1 MSSRDYTKHL
11 VSNTAPTGARVG
23 DEYFDPGS
31 NKLYKTVAINGNVVT
46 NVEVPLN
53 LSITSGPIYTS
64 TLLVKVLAGSILTLP
79 SNGSYNL
86 TSSDGKTNM
95 DVFID
100 GYKMAKGVDYNEVS
114 TTTISTNIAI
124 PAGSTIEYRI
134 LRWMIKLIQT
144 YEALFI
150 F

>member
-1 MSSRDYTKHL
+1 MSSRDYIRVL
-11 VSNTAPTGARVG
+11 VSNTAPNAARVG

-31 NKLYKTVAINGNVVT
+31 NKLYKTVPINGNSVT
-46 NVEVPLN
+46 NVEIPLN

-64 TLLVKVLAGSILTLP
+64 TLTIKALAGSTLTLP
-79 SNGSYNL
+79 SNGTYNL

-100 GYKMAKGVDYNEVS
+100 GYKMAKGVDYNEVT

-124 PAGSTIEYRI
+124 PAGSTIEYRV
-134 LRWMIKLIQT
+134 LR
-144 YEALFI
+144 
-150 F
+150 